1 MRTIY
6 TLIAYLIMPLVLLR
20 LFWKAFVRKQKVSRL
35 KERFGYC
42 DAHNQG
48 GIWVHAVSV
57 GEVIAAVPLVKKLK
71 AKYPHYPIVVTTMT
85 VTGAERVAALFD
97 DGVQHCFVPY
107 DLPQAINRFLNNKKP
122 KILIIME
129 TELWPNLLAVCEQ
142 HKLPTLLANARLSAR
157 SLRGYQKIAFW
168 MKDILKAFHY
178 IAAQTKDDADR
189 FAALGASAQQLVIT
203 GSVKFDMAVPES
215 SIQQAHLFRQ
225 RFGAM
230 RPIWIA
236 ASTHEGEEEIILR
249 TAQLVLKQLP
259 NALLLWVPRHPER
272 FSKVTL
278 QAKKQGLNVTLRSL
292 DEEVSENIQVV
303 VGDSMGELM
312 AYYGAA
318 DVAFVGGS
326 LIPTGGHNLLEPA
339 MLGLPVIT
347 GPHIFNFNEIFK
359 LLQQADSLR
368 VVNDENTLA
377 ATALTLLQDGALRA
391 QLGHNGQRVV
401 QQNQGAVDKHMV
413 LVERL
418 LQ

>member
-6 TLIAYLIMPLVLLR
+6 TFIAYLIMPLVLLR
-20 LFWKAFVRKQKVSRL
+20 LFWKAYLRKQKVSRL

-42 DAHNQG
+42 DTRNQG
-48 GIWVHAVSV
+48 GIWLHTVSV
-57 GEVIAAVPLVKKLK
+57 GEAIAAVPLVKKLK
-71 AKYPHYPIVVTTMT
+71 IKYPHYPIVITTMT

-97 DGVQHCFVPY
+97 DSVQHCFVPY
-107 DLPQAINRFLNNKKP
+107 DLPQAIRRFLIRKKP

-129 TELWPNLLAVCEQ
+129 TELWPNLLSVCQ
-142 HKLPTLLANARLSAR
+142 RDNLPLLLANARLSSR

-189 FAALGASAQQLVIT
+189 FVALGASAQQLVIT
-203 GSVKFDMAVPES
+203 GSVKFDMTVPES
-215 SIQQAHLFRQ
+215 SAQQAHLFRQ
-225 RFGAM
+225 RFGIT

-236 ASTHEGEEEIILR
+236 ASTHEGEEEFVLKA
-249 TAQLVLKQLP
+249 AQLVLKQLP

-272 FSKVTL
+272 FSKVTTL
-278 QAKKQGLNVTLRSL
+278 AKKQGLNVTLRSL
-292 DEEVSENIQVV
+292 DEAVSECTQIV
-303 VGDSMGELM
+303 VGDSMGELL

-326 LIPTGGHNLLEPA
+326 LIATGGHNLLEPA

-347 GPHIFNFNEIFK
+347 GPNIFNFTEIFR
-359 LLQQADSLR
+359 LLQQADALR
-368 VVNDENTLA
+368 VVNDEYTLA
-377 ATALTLLQDGALRA
+377 ATVLTLLQDSSLCT
-391 QLGHNGQRVV
+391 QLGQRGLQVV

-413 LVERL
+413 LVEQL
-418 LQ
+418 LK